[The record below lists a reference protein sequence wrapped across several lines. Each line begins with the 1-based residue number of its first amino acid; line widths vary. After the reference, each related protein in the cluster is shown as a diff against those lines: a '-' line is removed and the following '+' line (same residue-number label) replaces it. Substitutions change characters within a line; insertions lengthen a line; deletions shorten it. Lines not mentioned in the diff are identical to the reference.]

1 MQNAQIIGNIVADAE
16 SKKNSKDGSEYVY
29 FRVAVNE
36 NRGEEKSTQYFD
48 VYYQKT
54 GVVKYLKK
62 GQKVFVGGKL
72 KLGITTKDGNT
83 FLNASISAK
92 DLELCVPQQG

>member
-16 SKKNSKDGSEYVY
+16 NKTARDGSEYIV

-36 NRGEEKSTQYFD
+36 NRGEEKKTQYFD

-54 GVVKYLKK
+54 GVLKYLKK
-62 GQKVFVGGKL
+62 GQKVFIGGHL
-72 KLGITTKDGNT
+72 SLSATNKDGNVYV
-83 FLNASISAK
+83 NATISAK
-92 DLELCVPQQG
+92 DVELVTAQQG

>member
-16 SKKNSKDGSEYVY
+16 SKKSRDGSEYVV

-36 NRGEEKSTQYFD
+36 NRGDEKKTQYFD

-54 GVVKYLKK
+54 GVQKYLKK
-62 GQKVFVGGKL
+62 GQKVFVGGH
-72 KLGITTKDGNT
+72 LGLSAVNRDGNVYI
-83 FLNASISAK
+83 NATISAK
-92 DLELCVPQQG
+92 DVELISSQQG

>member
-16 SKKNSKDGSEYVY
+16 NKTSRDGSEYIV

-36 NRGEEKSTQYFD
+36 NRGEEKKTQYFD

-54 GVVKYLKK
+54 GVQKYLKK
-62 GQKVFVGGKL
+62 GQKVFVGGRL
-72 KLGITTKDGNT
+72 SLSSANRDGT
-83 FLNASISAK
+83 VYVNATISAK
-92 DLELCVPQQG
+92 DVELITSQQG

>member
-16 SKKNSKDGSEYVY
+16 TRRGQDGNEFIT

-36 NRGEEKSTQYFD
+36 NRKDEKKTQYYD

-54 GVVKYLKK
+54 GVIQHLKK
-62 GQKVFVGGKL
+62 GAKVFVGGHLSLSAVSK
-72 KLGITTKDGNT
+72 GTNVYI
-83 FLNASISAK
+83 NAYISAR
-92 DLELCVPQQG
+92 DVEMIGSQQG

>member
-16 SKKNSKDGSEYVY
+16 SKTSRDGSEYVV

-36 NRGEEKSTQYFD
+36 NRGEEKKTQYFD

-54 GVVKYLKK
+54 GVLKYLKK
-62 GQKVFVGGKL
+62 GQKVYVGGR
-72 KLGITTKDGNT
+72 LGLSTSQRDGNT
-83 FLNASISAK
+83 YINATISAK
-92 DLELCVPQQG
+92 DIELVQREQG

>member
-16 SKKNSKDGSEYVY
+16 SKKSKDGSEYIY
-29 FRVAVNE
+29 FRVAVND

-48 VYYQKT
+48 IYYPMT
-54 GVVKYLKK
+54 GVLKYLKK
-62 GQKVFVGGKL
+62 GQKVFVGGRL
-72 KLGITTKDGNT
+72 KLSLGDKNGTK

-92 DLELCVPQQG
+92 DVELCVPQQG